1 MTIMNEAMSANDE
14 NHFSPL
20 ITHSS
25 PSWTAVVVKTLGS
38 APPWG
43 SVIEKHETIRLSR
56 SGSR

>member
-1 MTIMNEAMSANDE
+1 MMNAAMSAKDE

-25 PSWTAVVVKTLGS
+25 PSWTAVVVKTFGS

-43 SVIEKHETIRLSR
+43 SVIEKQDTMRLSR